1 MPQKQNDAMNQAID
15 LLINS
20 DTDISTIFKEDGLLK
35 QLTKRIVE
43 KALQSEMNHHL
54 GYNKYSQSDIDNAR
68 NGYNIKNLI
77 TKDGTV
83 EIEVPRDR
91 NSSFAPSLVAKRQRR
106 LDGFDDKVLSLYAK
120 GMSLSDIKL
129 QLQELYG
136 ADVSESLISGI
147 TDDIIEDVKLWQS
160 RPLDPVYAIVF
171 FDCLVVKV
179 RQDKRIINK

>member
-1 MPQKQNDAMNQAID
+1 MNQAID

-20 DTDISTIFKEDGLLK
+20 DTGVSTLFKEDGLLK

-77 TKDGTV
+77 TRDGTV
-83 EIEVPRDR
+83 ELEVPRDR
-91 NSSFAPSLVAKRQRR
+91 NSSFEPSLVAKRQRR

-129 QLQELYG
+129 RLQELYG
-136 ADVSESLISGI
+136 ADVSESLIS
-147 TDDIIEDVKLWQS
+147 
-160 RPLDPVYAIVF
+160 
-171 FDCLVVKV
+171 
-179 RQDKRIINK
+179 